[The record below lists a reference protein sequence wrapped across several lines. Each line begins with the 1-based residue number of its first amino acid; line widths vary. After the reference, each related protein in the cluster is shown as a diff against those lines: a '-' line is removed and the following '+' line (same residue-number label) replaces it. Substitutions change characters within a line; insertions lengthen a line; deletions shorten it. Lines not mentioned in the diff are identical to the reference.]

1 MLPADAW
8 DSSQAEL
15 VHWEVSNRFLSF
27 RSSLCTQLIV
37 TSLLFACLPWGA
49 LEKWKKDQNKRKKE
63 KNRGGGPPDSALRC
77 FTRRRNTRLAR
88 RWSWNEPWEACFDF
102 CRISP
107 EPRPCQLSLLA
118 AIKRPRWRRTRR
130 PFLYVANRSACW
142 PHAWS
147 GLHTHTHTKHPTQ
160 NNKTNN
166 KLTPHHRQLS
176 CWL

>member
-49 LEKWKKDQNKRKKE
+49 LEKWEKDQKKRKK
-63 KNRGGGPPDSALRC
+63 KRGGGAPTARC
-77 FTRRRNTRLAR
+77 VVLLGVATRGWRGDEVETSHGRLA
-88 RWSWNEPWEACFDF
+88 S
-102 CRISP
+102 ISAAFLQSHD
-107 EPRPCQLSLLA
+107 RVNFRFWQQLNGQDGGALA
-118 AIKRPRWRRTRR
+118 AHSSTWPIGRLAGRTREVI
-130 PFLYVANRSACW
+130 F
-142 PHAWS
+142 
-147 GLHTHTHTKHPTQ
+147 THTHKKHPTQ

-176 CWL
+176 C